1 MPPDEKPPT
10 NPLALRDA
18 REQAVAQLS
27 DAFAHDLIEVDE
39 FERRLTVAHRADTVS
54 DVEKTVIDLR
64 AAAPSTALVPARTPP
79 LALAN
84 ERQTASLL
92 AIFGGVERHG
102 PWTLPRRLQAFA
114 IMGGIVLDFREA
126 LLLPGVTEIHV
137 LALLG
142 GAQII
147 VPPGLSVE
155 VSGTAIMGGFGHVER
170 IPQQLDPERPVLRVH
185 GLAIMG
191 GVAVETRLPGE
202 SEAEAHRRR
211 RRDRRE
217 RRELAGASERQ
228 ALAGASDRRELA
240 GANDGSALGDEP
252 PRLPEKTRR

>member
-1 MPPDEKPPT
+1 
-10 NPLALRDA
+10 
-18 REQAVAQLS
+18 
-27 DAFAHDLIEVDE
+27 
-39 FERRLTVAHRADTVS
+39 
-54 DVEKTVIDLR
+54 
-64 AAAPSTALVPARTPP
+64 
-79 LALAN
+79 
-84 ERQTASLL
+84 
-92 AIFGGVERHG
+92 
-102 PWTLPRRLQAFA
+102 
-114 IMGGIVLDFREA
+114 MGGIVLDFREA

-170 IPQQLDPERPVLRVH
+170 IPEQLDPDRPVLRVH

-211 RRDRRE
+211 RRNRRE
-217 RRELAGASERQ
+217 RRDLGGANE
-228 ALAGASDRRELA
+228 RRELG
-240 GANDGSALGDEP
+240 GANEP
-252 PRLPEKTRR
+252 RRLPEKTGADPC